1 MQKELFKLPNTTPIE
16 FILFVILYGLFLYD
30 DLAKNIV
37 G

>member
-1 MQKELFKLPNTTPIE
+1 MQKEFFKPPNTAPIE
-16 FILFVILYGLFLYD
+16 FILFVILFGLFLYD